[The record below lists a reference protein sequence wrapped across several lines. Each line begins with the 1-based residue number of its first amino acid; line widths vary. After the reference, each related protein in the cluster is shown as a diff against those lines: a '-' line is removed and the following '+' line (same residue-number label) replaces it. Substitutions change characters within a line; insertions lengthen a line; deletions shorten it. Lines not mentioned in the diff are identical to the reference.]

1 MKKVNIGL
9 VVRTYDEVGNFTE
22 IRRDHVSC
30 DNIPDEMKKA
40 LMAGEVV
47 SVNLMSNVEALYA
60 TNKPFVWSLFA
71 IIARISILSSK
82 YSQKRFITR
91 SESRIS
97 IK

>member
-30 DNIPDEMKKA
+30 DNIPDEMKKE

-47 SVNLMSNVEALYA
+47 SVKLMSNVEALYFKVPKDWPCNW
-60 TNKPFVWSLFA
+60 TELGGNKD
-71 IIARISILSSK
+71 
-82 YSQKRFITR
+82 
-91 SESRIS
+91 EN
-97 IK
+97 